1 MSVSEE
7 ARVFQVRGFRC
18 SKEPTVLG
26 LSPVRLGMQIANV
39 KQRQILPRVGKI
51 WVRTPQNRTYR
62 AWRTTKLTPMVRF
75 PNCTGLPA
83 KSCLSSIY
91 FQPRRNKLESRRMG
105 LGYSIS
111 NLHHQYG

>member
-26 LSPVRLGMQIANV
+26 LSPVRLG
-39 KQRQILPRVGKI
+39 
-51 WVRTPQNRTYR
+51 NRTYR

-75 PNCTGLPA
+75 PNRTGSPA